1 MSEVIHWANDTL
13 GNKVLECVQMLNKIA
28 VVVTAEASVSLCQ
41 FLHYR
46 FLSMA

>member
-1 MSEVIHWANDTL
+1 MSEVMHWA
-13 GNKVLECVQMLNKIA
+13 NKVLECVQMLNKIA
-28 VVVTAEASVSLCQ
+28 VVATAEASVSLCQ

>member
-1 MSEVIHWANDTL
+1 MCEVMHWANDTL
-13 GNKVLECVQMLNKIA
+13 GNKVLESVQILNKI
-28 VVVTAEASVSLCQ
+28 VVLVTAEASVSLSQ